1 MKEKTWAQ
9 YLEEKEEREYRQRQD
24 DRKKEVLTAV
34 IPALNAFG
42 ITDVDYVIE
51 ETRHV
56 LIVEGVQISSC
67 EYNSMDPNTPQEKW
81 SLYR

>member
-24 DRKKEVLTAV
+24 DRKKEVLAAV

-67 EYNSMDPNTPQEKW
+67 EYNSIQAIMQEVAG
-81 SLYR
+81 

>member
-1 MKEKTWAQ
+1 M
-9 YLEEKEEREYRQRQD
+9 
-24 DRKKEVLTAV
+24 TAV

-56 LIVEGVQISSC
+56 LIVEGVQISFC
-67 EYNSMDPNTPQEKW
+67 EYNSIQAIMQEVAGYIFAKRW
-81 SLYR
+81 IPTHRKKMILV